1 MNYQGLENTRPFIKK
16 MTIACIINLSQNQG
30 PKATLG
36 QTHSSDR
43 IARSIAINY
52 AFADNMILQ
61 NRAPPI
67 AKKWEKTGKK
77 REKEG
82 RKISPCGCVT
92 VALELFETQ
101 VLEAINREVVRFVVY
116 LGSSMTHERRHPSF

>member
-77 REKEG
+77 RESEG
-82 RKISPCGCVT
+82 RKEDIP
-92 VALELFETQ
+92 
-101 VLEAINREVVRFVVY
+101 VRMRDCRTRTIRDP
-116 LGSSMTHERRHPSF
+116 GP